1 MVKVLT
7 FGWEFPPHISGGLG
21 TACHGLTKALLSQGT
36 QILFVVPRSYGDE
49 DIDLINASEFEL
61 SEESRSSA
69 SVLLSAEVGR
79 EKMRII
85 PLVSGIRPYTFTDEL
100 SGPAIGEWGYAGPH
114 TEGEV
119 QGLRFEGA
127 SKTKYEFSG
136 SYGPLLLQEV
146 ARYAEIGGTI
156 AGTNDFDLIHAHDWL
171 TYPAGIA
178 AKKISGKPLVI
189 HIHAT
194 EYDRAREDALDS
206 RILQIEKDG
215 IREADRIVAVS
226 QWTKEILVDRYG
238 ADAGKITVIHNAA
251 LPQKRLPFEKPAR
264 PGRNVVTFLG
274 RITHQKGPEYF
285 VAAARLV
292 LKKLPDTHF
301 IMGGAGDLLP
311 AILNHV
317 AALRLSSRFHY
328 TGFLKGTQVDQ
339 IWSISDAYVMP
350 SVSEPF
356 GIAPLEAIQA
366 GVPVIISN
374 QSGVSEVIPDA
385 IKVNFWDVE
394 ALASAICSVLKHKS
408 LRATLKAESRKTIKK
423 ITWTRAAMSLN
434 QLYHELHII
443 TK

>member
-36 QILFVVPRSYGDE
+36 QILFVVPRAYGDE
-49 DIDLINASEFEL
+49 DIDLINAGEFEA
-61 SEESRSSA
+61 SDKVRSGA
-69 SVLLSAEVGR
+69 TERLSAEGGI
-79 EKMRII
+79 EKMQII
-85 PLVSGIRPYTFTDEL
+85 PLASGIRPYTFTDEL
-100 SGPAIGEWGYAGPH
+100 SGPAIEEWNYAG
-114 TEGEV
+114 TGREGEA
-119 QGLRFEGA
+119 QGLRLEVG
-127 SKTKYEFSG
+127 SKTKYKFSG
-136 SYGPLLLQEV
+136 TYGPLLLREV
-146 ARYAEIGGTI
+146 ACYAEIGAAI
-156 AGTNDFDLIHAHDWL
+156 AGTHDFDLIHAHDWL

-189 HIHAT
+189 HVHAT
-194 EYDRAREDALDS
+194 EYDRAREHALDS

-215 IREADRIVAVS
+215 IRQADRIVAVS
-226 QWTKEILVDRYG
+226 QWTKEILVARYG
-238 ADAGKITVIHNAA
+238 AEPGKITVIHNAA
-251 LPQKRLPFEKPAR
+251 LPQKRLAFEKPSR

-274 RITHQKGPEYF
+274 RITHQKGPKYF
-285 VAAARLV
+285 VDAARLV
-292 LKKLPDTHF
+292 LKKFPDTHF

-311 AILNHV
+311 AMLNHV

-328 TGFLKGTQVDQ
+328 TGFLKGNQVDQ
-339 IWSISDAYVMP
+339 IWSISDVYVMP

-408 LRATLKAESRKTIKK
+408 LRATLKAESGKTIKT
-423 ITWTRAAMSLN
+423 ITWARAATSLN
-434 QLYHELHII
+434 QLYHELHIN